1 MECKDAQELIT
12 ALVDNE
18 LAKEER
24 DTIEAHL
31 WVCQKCRLIHKQ
43 ELNLKRQIRL
53 ASAAIT
59 APAGLRDTVQA
70 EIDKLRANVPPVSPA
85 GWRSWLL
92 MPALRPALVLV
103 LFALLIIPLAYQLWP
118 AKNVGVA
125 ALEIHDNIIRGE
137 QPFPRSDDPVQLT
150 RQLVRSVGNRFVPMG
165 YDLSGMKIYP
175 VGGFVQKIA
184 GRDVLV
190 TAYQGDGPAVTC
202 FTFLGTEADAP
213 QVAEKFYDANKRVN
227 FYTFSHGDIH
237 GVLHREG
244 DTICIMVS
252 KMPMADLL
260 AMVREK
266 ARPA

>member
-18 LAKEER
+18 LAKQER
-24 DTIEAHL
+24 DTVEAHL
-31 WVCQKCRLIHKQ
+31 WACQKCRSSHEQ

-59 APAGLRDTVQA
+59 APASLRERVQA
-70 EIDKLRANVPPVSPA
+70 EVEKLHADAKPVSRA

-92 MPALRPALVLV
+92 MPALRPAFVLAV
-103 LFALLIIPLAYQLWP
+103 LALIIIPVAYQLWP
-118 AKNVGVA
+118 AKNVALA

-137 QPFPRSDDPVQLT
+137 KPFPRSNDPVQLT
-150 RQLVRSVGNRFVPMG
+150 RQLVQAVGNRFAPMG
-165 YDLSGMKIYP
+165 YDLSGMKVYP
-175 VGGFVQKIA
+175 IGGYVQKIA
-184 GRDVLV
+184 GREVLV
-190 TAYQGDGPAVTC
+190 TVYQGDGPAVTC

-213 QVAEKFYDANKRVN
+213 EGAEKFYDAGKRMN
-227 FYTFSHGDIH
+227 FYTFSHGDMH

-244 DTICIMVS
+244 DAICIMVS
-252 KMPMADLL
+252 KMPMAALL